1 MELARV
7 SGNSLLIEMNRI
19 IAKALRP
26 YRRSPLGFLKRDS
39 RAGSPRQDI
48 QALEERDLG
57 AGVQAV
63 EEHIDGSLADIA
75 AAAERTGDERESSEV
90 DVTK

>member
-1 MELARV
+1 MEVAPM
-7 SGNSLLIEMNRI
+7 SSPPMW
-19 IAKALRP
+19 RP
-26 YRRSPLGFLKRDS
+26 KR
-39 RAGSPRQDI
+39 GKII

-75 AAAERTGDERESSEV
+75 AAAEKSGDERESSEV

>member
-1 MELARV
+1 
-7 SGNSLLIEMNRI
+7 MNRI

-26 YRRSPLGFLKRDS
+26 YRRKSFGISENAIHALVPHGKI
-39 RAGSPRQDI
+39 I

-75 AAAERTGDERESSEV
+75 AAAEKSGDERESSEV